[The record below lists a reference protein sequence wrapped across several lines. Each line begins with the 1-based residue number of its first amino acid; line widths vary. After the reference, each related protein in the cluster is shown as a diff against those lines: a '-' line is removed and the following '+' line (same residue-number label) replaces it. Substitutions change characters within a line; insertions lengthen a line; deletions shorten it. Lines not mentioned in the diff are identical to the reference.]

1 MGTISNGNLDIKLSL
16 CLLDSEYLEFCESLT
31 KSPSKEDLG
40 RSLDE
45 TEMDVEFLLSKKEHQ
60 PKSTPLLDAL
70 KLEKERKAAKKMKKR
85 AKEASLSSRAN
96 PTAKVISSQ
105 KKQSSFPGKSNVTV
119 YQNTGK
125 SLDPS
130 LEKKKNRRKKTISME
145 GWNEASDSG
154 SIKGQESL
162 EGAKLQGKS
171 KFTLIKKRD
180 QDTS

>member
-1 MGTISNGNLDIKLSL
+1 MGTISNGNLDIKFSL
-16 CLLDSEYLEFCESLT
+16 CLLDSEYLGFCESLT

-45 TEMDVEFLLSKKEHQ
+45 TEMDVEFLLSKKEQQ

-85 AKEASLSSRAN
+85 ASLSSRAN

-119 YQNTGK
+119 DQNTGK

-180 QDTS
+180 QDIS